1 MLIGDAIGDA
11 FGAIIE
17 MQDASGLSEL
27 GLAKQCK
34 AHKVWTQGTG
44 FESL

>member
-17 MQDASGLSEL
+17 MQDASGPKERD
-27 GLAKQCK
+27 GTCK
-34 AHKVWTQGTG
+34 P
-44 FESL
+44 